1 MDTEHLYEFYTL
13 AETLNFSKAATM
25 LFISQ
30 GTLSRHMLQLE
41 KELGVTLMIRST
53 HQVTLTEA
61 GQYLANHI
69 PPLLAKCNNAE
80 HLLQVK
86 NLSADGK
93 IRIACEIEMA
103 NASHII
109 VFINRFLERY
119 EDIDLTVDIIAGET
133 PISLLQDYDIVITP
147 CAYENI
153 EANIARQ
160 LLYSHKIYLAMP
172 PKHHLITKQGLS
184 FSDLVGESIIVPYM
198 HDLHGPYYKNYMLAE
213 KYTHG
218 RIHLVDAPNIHT
230 ALFWVSLQK
239 GVCMIPRYAK
249 KIAADEIFLSEMAN
263 PSCCFQEYVYFNTA
277 SKNEAAHLFFEELC
291 TTFVHDRALTAPNM

>member
-69 PPLLAKCNNAE
+69 QPLLAKCNNAE

-86 NLSADGK
+86 NLSADGN

-103 NASHII
+103 NASHIT

-119 EDIDLTVDIIAGET
+119 EDIDLTVDIIAGDT
-133 PISLLQDYDIVITP
+133 SISLLQDYDIVITP

-160 LLYSHKIYLAMP
+160 LLYNHKIYLAMP
-172 PKHHLITKQGLS
+172 PKHRLITKQGLS
-184 FSDLVGESIIVPYM
+184 FSDLIGESIIVPYM
-198 HDLHGPYYKNYMLAE
+198 HNIYGPYYKNYILAE

-249 KIAADEIFLSEMAN
+249 NIAADEIFLSEMTN
-263 PSCCFQEYVYFNTA
+263 PNCCFQEYIYFNTA
-277 SKNEAAHLFFEELC
+277 SKNEAAHLFYEELC
-291 TTFVHDRALTAPNM
+291 TTFVHDRVFTVPNR